1 MAPNDNF
8 NGDQNNRDGQ
18 NCATQTGM
26 QQESHDQQ
34 QQGQK
39 NNCSASIK
47 EVFRQFVVP
56 IATPFRW
63 VYRLSPIDKF
73 TFILCLI
80 GIFQVWSFIE
90 SERAYLVVDDM
101 SFISSEPSNA
111 PDGFT
116 LHMIIRNV
124 GKHTGTT
131 TRIRITSAVF
141 VTRKTLKEFPTY
153 DHDFVGPAVPPIV
166 ANEQKHI
173 FLFEAEYVNEF
184 TGDIPPRDVILAG
197 IMDGS
202 VPMRVW

>member
-47 EVFRQFVVP
+47 EVFRRFVVP

-80 GIFQVWSFIE
+80 GIFQVWSFIGA
-90 SERAYLVVDDM
+90 SGPIWLWT
-101 SFISSEPSNA
+101 ISSICSEPSNA

-131 TRIRITSAVF
+131 TRIRMNSAVF
-141 VTRKTLKEFPTY
+141 VIRKTLKEFPTY
-153 DHDFVGPAVPPIV
+153 DHDFVGPAVPPMV
-166 ANEQKHI
+166 ANEQKNI
-173 FLFEAEYVNEF
+173 FMFEAEYVDESSQEGYRHEMSF
-184 TGDIPPRDVILAG
+184 LLA
-197 IMDGS
+197 
-202 VPMRVW
+202 